1 MKSLL
6 TALALFV
13 AATAFAG
20 PPAGITSLKA
30 AIKAARTQGKFL
42 FVQLG
47 RENCGNCQQLKSM
60 ITQNQLPLSD
70 TRYVYADVDFDDLS
84 TFDLFNRHFK
94 ADGEYLPFVI
104 IAAPD
109 GTQLAAH
116 TGSGTLKDYKQLIND
131 AEKAAAKMTATQ
143 AAAKKK

>member
-6 TALALFV
+6 ASLLV
-13 AATAFAG
+13 LCAATAFAG

-60 ITQNQLPLSD
+60 ITQNELPLSD

-94 ADGEYLPFVI
+94 ADGEYLPFVV

-116 TGSGTLKDYKQLIND
+116 TGSGTLKDYKHLIND
-131 AEKAAAKMTATQ
+131 AEKAAAKLSG
-143 AAAKKK
+143 KK

>member
-6 TALALFV
+6 ASLLV
-13 AATAFAG
+13 LCAATAFAG

-47 RENCGNCQQLKSM
+47 RENCGNCQQLKGM
-60 ITQNQLPLSD
+60 ITKNELPLSD

-94 ADGEYLPFVI
+94 ADGEYLPFVV

-116 TGSGTLKDYKQLIND
+116 TGSGTLKDYKHLISD
-131 AEKAAAKMTATQ
+131 AEKAAAKMTTSK
-143 AAAKKK
+143 AAQKK